1 MNKKNYIKPNMDV
14 MNISNELIL
23 AASPSENLNNSDVI
37 ENNYEFQSNKRPG
50 LSDNKTRN

>member
-37 ENNYEFQSNKRPG
+37 ENDYEFQSNKRPG
-50 LSDNKTRN
+50 LSVWDIKQ

>member
-14 MNISNELIL
+14 RNISNELIL

-37 ENNYEFQSNKRPG
+37 ENDYEFQSNKRPEF
-50 LSDNKTRN
+50 SVWDN

>member
-23 AASPSENLNNSDVI
+23 AASPSENLNSSGVI
-37 ENNYEFQSNKRPG
+37 ENGNEFQSNKRPG
-50 LSDNKTRN
+50 FSVWDN

>member
-23 AASPSENLNNSDVI
+23 AASPSENLNNTDVI
-37 ENNYEFQSNKRPG
+37 ENDYEFQSNKRPG
-50 LSDNKTRN
+50 LSVWDN